1 MLTGFYGDADIPFL
15 LGTDFGVAVVIASNP
30 ELPGIV
36 DYVGK
41 DVLQS
46 QGVSGISATDIV
58 VSVQTSA
65 LPGYP
70 VPLRNKTTLLTVD
83 GVACRLRD
91 SVQQGDGALTHLVC
105 EVVK

>member
-15 LGTDFGVAVVIASNP
+15 LGNDFGVAVVIGTNQAIA
-30 ELPGIV
+30 GIT

-41 DVLQS
+41 DVLAS
-46 QGVSGISATDIV
+46 QGVSGISGTDIV
-58 VSVQTSA
+58 VTVQTSI

-70 VPLRNKTTLLTVD
+70 VPMRNKTTLLTVD

-91 SVQQGDGALTHLVC
+91 SVQQGDGALMHLVC
-105 EVVK
+105 ERVT

>member
-15 LGTDFGVAVVIASNP
+15 LGTDFGVAVVIGAGDP
-30 ELPGIV
+30 LPGIV
-36 DYVGK
+36 DYIGK

-58 VSVQTSA
+58 VSMQTSA

-70 VPLRNKTTLLTVD
+70 VPLRNKSTLLTVD
-83 GVACRLRD
+83 DVPCRVRD
-91 SVQQGDGALTHLVC
+91 SVQQGDGGLTHVIC
-105 EVVK
+105 ERVT